1 MVKIALQIKAHLE
14 NLTNFRAQGEDFR
27 WYLKLKCSNCNEETP
42 ECVYLSL
49 DENSPVKGG
58 RGHAS
63 LVMKCK
69 LCSRE
74 NHIDIIREYIK
85 PYCDKDVGTFATIV
99 AFDCRGIEPVDF
111 SPRAGFVAEG
121 VESGT
126 PFNEIAFNEG
136 VPNADWVDYDEPA
149 SQPVGVYNIEH
160 KFVVVK

>member
-1 MVKIALQIKAHLE
+1 MVKIALQLKADLE

-42 ECVYLSL
+42 EFVYLSL
-49 DENSPVKGG
+49 DENTPVKGG

-69 LCSRE
+69 LCGRE
-74 NHIDIIREYIK
+74 NHIDIVRDSLK
-85 PYCDKDVGTFATIV
+85 PYSEKDVGKFSTVVI
-99 AFDCRGIEPVDF
+99 FDCRGIEPIDF

-126 PFNEIAFNEG
+126 PFTEIAFNEG
-136 VPNADWVDYDEPA
+136 DSDWVDYDEQA
-149 SQPVGVYNIEH
+149 SQSVGIYNIEH